1 MTRLALYA
9 IPPKVDRE
17 KLALLRRQLIHKHGG
32 GRAVQYPI
40 HCTLVRGVAIRD
52 PDALLAD
59 LRTLA
64 PRLRPVELQ
73 AGVSLVTGAYWA
85 GVGLRSNA
93 PFERLRAALL
103 DMVGRH
109 AIEPVPAPSPPHISL
124 AYGARIT
131 GVSKILSP
139 IKRLGIQSVSIAI
152 EDTTGAFRVVEE
164 IDIGK
169 RK

>member
-40 HCTLVRGVAIRD
+40 HCTLVRGVEVRD

-59 LRTLA
+59 LRARL
-64 PRLRPVELQ
+64 PSLRPVELQ

-103 DMVGRH
+103 ATVERH
-109 AIEPVPAPSPPHISL
+109 AAELVPAPSPPHISL

-131 GVSKILSP
+131 GVSRILSP
-139 IKRLGIQSVSIAI
+139 IKRLGIRSVSVAV
-152 EDTTGAFRVVEE
+152 EDRTGAFRVVEE
-164 IDIGK
+164 LLLK
-169 RK
+169 T